1 MEFNLKHLGSYGG
14 NPATI
19 LELTIKDCN
28 GTSLVETVSNFKDN
42 KVDEDLI
49 FDLRQLADELE
60 YHNDQ
65 LKNINQ

>member
-1 MEFNLKHLGSYGG
+1 MEFNLKRIGSYGG
-14 NPATI
+14 NPVMI
-19 LELTIKDCN
+19 LELIIEDCH
-28 GTSLVETVSNFKDN
+28 GSRIVETVSNFKDN

-65 LKNINQ
+65 LQNINQ

>member
-1 MEFNLKHLGSYGG
+1 MEFNLKHIGSHGG

-19 LELTIKDCN
+19 LELTIEDCN
-28 GTSLVETVSNFKDN
+28 GSSLIETVSNFKDN

>member
-1 MEFNLKHLGSYGG
+1 MEFNLKHIGSHGG

-19 LELTIKDCN
+19 LELTVGDCA
-28 GTSLVETVSNFKDN
+28 GSSVVEIVSNFRDN

-60 YHNDQ
+60 YHNEQ
-65 LKNINQ
+65 LKNLNQ

>member
-1 MEFNLKHLGSYGG
+1 MEFNLKRIGSYGG
-14 NPATI
+14 NPVMI
-19 LELTIKDCN
+19 LELIIEDCN
-28 GTSLVETVSNFKDN
+28 GSSIVETVSNFKDN

-65 LKNINQ
+65 LNTINQ

>member
-1 MEFNLKHLGSYGG
+1 MEFNLKHIGSHGG
-14 NPATI
+14 FPATI

-28 GTSLVETVSNFKDN
+28 GSSLVETVSNFKDN

-60 YHNDQ
+60 YHNEQ

>member
-1 MEFNLKHLGSYGG
+1 MEFKLKRIGSHGG
-14 NPATI
+14 FPAKI
-19 LELTIKDCN
+19 LELTIEDCD
-28 GTSLVETVSNFKDN
+28 GSSIVETVSNFTDN

-65 LKNINQ
+65 LINNQ